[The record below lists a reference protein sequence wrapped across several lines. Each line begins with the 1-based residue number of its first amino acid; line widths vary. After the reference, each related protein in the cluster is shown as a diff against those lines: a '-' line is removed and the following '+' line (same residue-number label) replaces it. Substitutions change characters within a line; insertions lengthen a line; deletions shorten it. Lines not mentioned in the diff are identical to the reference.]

1 VKNTFL
7 YLLLVL
13 GTLLAACQKPEEV
26 APPSKLLPQDKMVSL
41 LVNIHILEAQ
51 VDASALPSDSA
62 RALFLQQKKE
72 LFKRYEVTDSTFRQ
86 SYRYYAVHNK
96 DLDDIYKIVID
107 SLGKREE
114 KFGVKANAL

>member
-1 VKNTFL
+1 MKNTFL
-7 YLLLVL
+7 YLLLIL
-13 GTLLAACQKPEEV
+13 GAWLQACQKPEDV
-26 APPSKLLPQDKMVSL
+26 APPSKLLPQDKMVSV

-72 LFKRYEVTDSTFRQ
+72 LFKRYGVTDSSFRQ
-86 SYRYYAVHNK
+86 SYRYYAVHDK

-107 SLGKREE
+107 SLGKREQ
-114 KFGVKANAL
+114 KLGVSPDAL